1 MISSVESFYAAA
13 TPATARLDAWIAAAT
28 PPARA
33 DHLCFKCADPAEY
46 ERMRAFFENE
56 SRFIYQSI
64 IAGRR
69 IALVGLSR
77 PLATKLGDI
86 RFLELSDQKPDG
98 SQTSGFDHIE
108 LFPTSGTLEALVEA
122 FAATGISFE
131 KTVRPHHTTYDLA
144 IGDGFKVRLEAE
156 PLVDKIKNEEMR

>member
-1 MISSVESFYAAA
+1 
-13 TPATARLDAWIAAAT
+13 
-28 PPARA
+28 
-33 DHLCFKCADPAEY
+33 
-46 ERMRAFFENE
+46 MRAFFENE